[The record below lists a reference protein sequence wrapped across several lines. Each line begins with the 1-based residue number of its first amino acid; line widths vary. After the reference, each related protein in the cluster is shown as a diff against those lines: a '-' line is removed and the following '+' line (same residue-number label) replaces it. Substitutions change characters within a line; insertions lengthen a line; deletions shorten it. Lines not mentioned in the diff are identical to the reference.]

1 MIEYREARPNE
12 AAYISKLATLS
23 FGHYPF
29 FDFAFQRAFD
39 SENEYFTYIE
49 KLHRVHT
56 RANMKQH
63 KCFVGV
69 RNGRM
74 VSAALLQDPSKRR
87 ISVWDY
93 ILSGGVSLLFPVG
106 FSKILDFFSI
116 SEEGHIDCAEQHP
129 SAWYIELLAVDMGMK
144 GCGLGSGMINDCLIP
159 YIKNNGGG
167 ELALTTNT
175 EKNCTFYKRNGFDCF
190 AGRSLT
196 HGGQTIQNWSFVKT
210 V

>member
-69 RNGRM
+69 RNGRI

-116 SEEGHIDCAEQHP
+116 SEEGHLDCAEQHP

-159 YIKNNGGG
+159 YVKNNGGG

>member
-1 MIEYREARPNE
+1 MIEYREAKRDE
-12 AAYISKLATLS
+12 IAYISKLAALS

-29 FDFAFQRAFD
+29 FDFAFQNAFE
-39 SENEYFTYIE
+39 SENEYFAYIE

-69 RNGRM
+69 KNGRI

-87 ISVWDY
+87 ISVPDY
-93 ILSGGVSLLFPVG
+93 IMSGGVSLLFPVG
-106 FSKILDFFSI
+106 FSRILDFFDV
-116 SEEGHIDCAEQHP
+116 SEEGHLDCAGQHP
-129 SAWYIELLAVDMGMK
+129 NAWYIELLAVDMGMK

-159 YIKNNGGG
+159 YIRENGGG

-175 EKNCTFYKRNGFDCF
+175 EKNCTFYKKNGFDCF
-190 AGRSLT
+190 AERSLT
-196 HGGQTIQNWSFVKT
+196 RCGQTIQNWSFVKA

>member
-69 RNGRM
+69 RNGRI

-116 SEEGHIDCAEQHP
+116 SEEGHLDCAEQHP

-196 HGGQTIQNWSFVKT
+196 HDGQTIQNWSFVKT

>member
-1 MIEYREARPNE
+1 MIEYREARPDE

-69 RNGRM
+69 RNGRI

-116 SEEGHIDCAEQHP
+116 SEEGHLDCAEQHP

-159 YIKNNGGG
+159 YIKYNGGG

-190 AGRSLT
+190 AVRSLT

>member
-1 MIEYREARPNE
+1 MIEYREARPDE

-69 RNGRM
+69 RNGGI

-116 SEEGHIDCAEQHP
+116 SEEGHLDCAEQHP

>member
-1 MIEYREARPNE
+1 MIEYREARPDE
-12 AAYISKLATLS
+12 VEFISKLATLS

-29 FDFAFQRAFD
+29 FDFAFESAFD

-49 KLHRVHT
+49 KLHRVHN

-69 RNGRM
+69 RNGRI

-116 SEEGHIDCAEQHP
+116 SEEGHLDCAEQHP

-190 AGRSLT
+190 AVRSLT
-196 HGGQTIQNWSFVKT
+196 RGGQTIQNWSFVKT

>member
-1 MIEYREARPNE
+1 MIEYREARPDE

-69 RNGRM
+69 RNGRI

-106 FSKILDFFSI
+106 FSKTLDFFSI
-116 SEEGHIDCAEQHP
+116 SEEGHLDCAEQHP